1 MTIPS
6 FKNHTYQNKHM
17 KLKNLQKIMFL
28 LPLIFVAFLLQV
40 LPAFGQEIELAN
52 IHTNPSNIHVEDSI
66 QINATIINNSSNTIS
81 FNSGC
86 MSPLSATFDKNV
98 GVGQAMGCFAIYA
111 ENLKP
116 GENATVVGPSNSI
129 SYIANSAGS
138 TNANVTF
145 TYTTENKS
153 QNAVSKSFSFDISER
168 TSVPEFPSLVMMI
181 FALSTLVSVVLVSR
195 KNLNLFK
202 F

>member
-1 MTIPS
+1 
-6 FKNHTYQNKHM
+6 
-17 KLKNLQKIMFL
+17 MFL
-28 LPLIFVAFLLQV
+28 LPLIFVVFFLQV
-40 LPAFGQEIELAN
+40 LPVFGQEIELAN
-52 IHTNPSNIHVEDSI
+52 IHTNPSNIHIGDSI

-98 GVGQAMGCFAIYA
+98 GVSQAMGCFAIYV

-116 GENATVVGPSNSI
+116 GENTTVVGPSNSI
-129 SYIANSAGS
+129 SYIANSTGA

-145 TYTTENKS
+145 SYTTENKS
-153 QNAVSKSFSFDISER
+153 QNIVSKLFSFDISER
-168 TSVPEFPSLVMMI
+168 ASVPEFPYLAMMI
-181 FALSTLVSVVLVSR
+181 FALATLVSVILVSR
-195 KNLNLFK
+195 KNLNSFK